1 MPKLPATQSRPAE
14 NPTPAPNAT
23 DGRGPRKFA
32 KFQAAS
38 SDNTSDTPKIMAML
52 PLLSFSS
59 VSPVSRC
66 QALPNSTGEYQS
78 PPNTKHDTAATTT
91 AIQLI
96 SGMEPSLV
104 CYGAI
109 VRAGRR

>member
-1 MPKLPATQSRPAE
+1 MPKLPATHKRPAE
-14 NPTPAPNAT
+14 NPTPAPKAT

-38 SDNTSDTPKIMAML
+38 NDNTSETPKITTMF

-78 PPNTKHDTAATTT
+78 PPNTKHATAATTT

-96 SGMEPSLV
+96 SGIEHSV
-104 CYGAI
+104 
-109 VRAGRR
+109 VVVAGI